1 MLQPCTSI
9 HKKLVYM
16 KRNLLTSVFITL
28 LSLTAG
34 AQTVCKSHKELP
46 KRIDSEIVDIDPALF
61 KTQRIQSAPV
71 CKAMD
76 DDSYLSKQKH
86 LFVQGA
92 DTRYIDVGIGNNL
105 SAEVMGRLTPEMLKP
120 YAGYKIVGIS
130 FAVGSTLGNSPSIIF
145 YELDDDGWNLMGR
158 SGVKDYFAHPGWF
171 NEVECT
177 WNYVIPEEPNAI
189 MFGYTFDPI
198 HLFLGQTNDNVV
210 IVGRTTDLTNGF
222 LVGGELIEGEGY
234 NLYRLSSNENPYAVC
249 VQLILS
255 NGSSTEIVGVD
266 GKRNVKVVERY
277 TPDGQRVS
285 APVSGI
291 NIEKLSDGTT
301 RKVFVQK

>member
-1 MLQPCTSI
+1 
-9 HKKLVYM
+9 M
-16 KRNLLTSVFITL
+16 KRNLLTLVFITL
-28 LSLTAG
+28 VSLTAG

-86 LFVQGA
+86 LCVNGA
-92 DTRYIDVGIGNNL
+92 DSPYMQIGIGDNL
-105 SAEVMGRLTPEMLKP
+105 SAVVMGRLTPEMLKP

-130 FAVGSTLGNSPSIIF
+130 FAVGSTLGDSPGIIF
-145 YELDDDGWNLMGR
+145 YELDYDGWRQMGR
-158 SGVKDYFAHPGWF
+158 SDFKDYYTVPSMF

-198 HLFLGQTNDNVV
+198 HLFMNETNDNVV
-210 IVGRTTDLTNGF
+210 VVGRTTDLDNGF
-222 LVGGELIEGEGY
+222 LVWGELIKGEGSK
-234 NLYRLSSNENPYAVC
+234 LYRLSTDELPYAAC

>member
-1 MLQPCTSI
+1 
-9 HKKLVYM
+9 M

-34 AQTVCKSHKELP
+34 AQTVCKSHNELP
-46 KRIDSEIVDIDPALF
+46 KRIDSEIVDIDPALL
-61 KTQRIQSAPV
+61 KTQLIQPEPV

-76 DDSYLSKQKH
+76 EDSYLSKQKH
-86 LFVQGA
+86 LFVKGA
-92 DTRYIDVGIGNNL
+92 DSPYIGIGIGNNL

-130 FAVGSTLGNSPSIIF
+130 FAVGSTLGNSPSVIF
-145 YELDDDGWNLMGR
+145 YELDYDGWRLMGR
-158 SGVKDYFAHPGWF
+158 SGFKDYYTDSFTF

-198 HLFLGQTNDNVV
+198 HLFIAQTNDNVV
-210 IVGRTTDLTNGF
+210 TVGRATDLTNGF
-222 LVGGELIEGEGY
+222 LVWGELIKGEGY
-234 NLYRLSSNENPYAVC
+234 KLYRLSTDELPYAAC

-266 GKRNVKVVERY
+266 GKRDVKVVERY
-277 TPDGQRVS
+277 TPDGRRVS

>member
-1 MLQPCTSI
+1 
-9 HKKLVYM
+9 
-16 KRNLLTSVFITL
+16 
-28 LSLTAG
+28 
-34 AQTVCKSHKELP
+34 
-46 KRIDSEIVDIDPALF
+46 
-61 KTQRIQSAPV
+61 
-71 CKAMD
+71 
-76 DDSYLSKQKH
+76 
-86 LFVQGA
+86 
-92 DTRYIDVGIGNNL
+92 
-105 SAEVMGRLTPEMLKP
+105 MGRLTPEMLKP

-130 FAVGSTLGNSPSIIF
+130 FAVGSTLGNSPNVIF
-145 YELDDDGWNLMGR
+145 YELDDDGWHLMGR
-158 SGVKDYFAHPGWF
+158 SGFKDYYTDSSSF

-198 HLFLGQTNDNVV
+198 YLFMNETNENYVA
-210 IVGRTTDLTNGF
+210 VGRTNDLTNGF
-222 LVGGELIEGEGY
+222 LVWGELIKDEGY
-234 NLYRLSSNENPYAVC
+234 KLYRLSSNELPYAAC

-266 GKRNVKVVERY
+266 GKRDVKVVERY
-277 TPDGQRVS
+277 TPNGQRVS

>member
-1 MLQPCTSI
+1 
-9 HKKLVYM
+9 M

-130 FAVGSTLGNSPSIIF
+130 FAVGSTLGNSPSVIF
-145 YELDDDGWNLMGR
+145 YELDYDGWRLMGR
-158 SGVKDYFAHPGWF
+158 SGFKDYYTDSFTF

-198 HLFLGQTNDNVV
+198 HLFLAQTNDNVV
-210 IVGRTTDLTNGF
+210 TVGRTTDLTNGF
-222 LVGGELIEGEGY
+222 LVWGELIKGEGY
-234 NLYRLSSNENPYAVC
+234 KLYRLSTDELPYAAC

-255 NGSSTEIVGVD
+255 NGSLTEIVGVD
-266 GKRNVKVVERY
+266 GKRDVKVVERY
-277 TPDGQRVS
+277 TPDGRRVS

>member
-1 MLQPCTSI
+1 
-9 HKKLVYM
+9 M

-34 AQTVCKSHKELP
+34 AQTVCKSHNELP

-61 KTQRIQSAPV
+61 KTQRIQPEPV
-71 CKAMD
+71 FKAMD

-158 SGVKDYFAHPGWF
+158 SGVKDYYIDSIVF
-171 NEVECT
+171 NEVEGT

-198 HLFLGQTNDNVV
+198 HLFMNETNENYVA
-210 IVGRTTDLTNGF
+210 VGRTNDLANGF
-222 LVGGELIEGEGY
+222 LVWGELIKDEGY
-234 NLYRLSSNENPYAVC
+234 KLYRLSSNELPYAAC

-277 TPDGQRVS
+277 APNGQRVS

>member
-1 MLQPCTSI
+1 
-9 HKKLVYM
+9 M

-34 AQTVCKSHKELP
+34 AQTVCKSHNELP

-61 KTQRIQSAPV
+61 KTQLIQPEPV

-86 LFVQGA
+86 LFVNGA
-92 DTRYIDVGIGNNL
+92 DSPYIQIGIGNNL
-105 SAEVMGRLTPEMLKP
+105 SAVVMGRLTPEMLKP

-130 FAVGSTLGNSPSIIF
+130 FAVGSTLGDSPSIIF
-145 YELDDDGWNLMGR
+145 YELDYYGWRQMGR
-158 SGVKDYFAHPGWF
+158 SDFKDYYTVPSMF

-189 MFGYTFDPI
+189 MFGYKFDPI
-198 HLFLGQTNDNVV
+198 HLFLTETNDNVV
-210 IVGRTTDLTNGF
+210 VVGRTTDLDNGF
-222 LVGGELIEGEGY
+222 LVWGELIKDEGSK
-234 NLYRLSSNENPYAVC
+234 LYRLSTDDLPYAAC

>member
-1 MLQPCTSI
+1 
-9 HKKLVYM
+9 M

-34 AQTVCKSHKELP
+34 AQTVCKSHNELP

-61 KTQRIQSAPV
+61 KTQRIQPEPV

-86 LFVQGA
+86 LFVNGA
-92 DTRYIDVGIGNNL
+92 DSPYMQIGIGDNL

-130 FAVGSTLGNSPSIIF
+130 FSVGSTLGNSPSIIF

-277 TPDGQRVS
+277 TPDGRRVS

>member
-1 MLQPCTSI
+1 
-9 HKKLVYM
+9 M
-16 KRNLLTSVFITL
+16 KRNLLTLVFITL
-28 LSLTAG
+28 VSLTAG
-34 AQTVCKSHKELP
+34 AQAVCKSHKDLP

-86 LFVQGA
+86 LCVNGA
-92 DTRYIDVGIGNNL
+92 DSPYMQIGIGDNL
-105 SAEVMGRLTPEMLKP
+105 SAVVMGRLTPEMLKP

-130 FAVGSTLGNSPSIIF
+130 FAVGSTLGDSPGIIF
-145 YELDDDGWNLMGR
+145 YELDYDGWRQMGR
-158 SGVKDYFAHPGWF
+158 SDFKDYYTVPSMF

-198 HLFLGQTNDNVV
+198 HLFMNETNDNVV
-210 IVGRTTDLTNGF
+210 VVGRTTDLDNGF
-222 LVGGELIEGEGY
+222 LVWGELIKGEGSK
-234 NLYRLSSNENPYAVC
+234 LYRLSTDELPYAAC

-301 RKVFVQK
+301 RKVFVKK

>member
-1 MLQPCTSI
+1 M
-9 HKKLVYM
+9 V
-16 KRNLLTSVFITL
+16 
-28 LSLTAG
+28 SLTAS
-34 AQTVCKSHKELP
+34 AQTVCESHKELP

-61 KTQRIQSAPV
+61 KTQLIQPEPV

-86 LFVQGA
+86 LFVNGA
-92 DTRYIDVGIGNNL
+92 DSPYMQIGIGDNL

-130 FAVGSTLGNSPSIIF
+130 FSVGSTLGNSPSIIF

-189 MFGYTFDPI
+189 MFGYKFDPI
-198 HLFLGQTNDNVV
+198 HLFLTETNDNVV
-210 IVGRTTDLTNGF
+210 VVGRTNDLDNGF
-222 LVGGELIEGEGY
+222 LVWGELIKGEGSK
-234 NLYRLSSNENPYAVC
+234 LYRLSTDELPYAAC

>member
-1 MLQPCTSI
+1 
-9 HKKLVYM
+9 
-16 KRNLLTSVFITL
+16 
-28 LSLTAG
+28 
-34 AQTVCKSHKELP
+34 
-46 KRIDSEIVDIDPALF
+46 
-61 KTQRIQSAPV
+61 
-71 CKAMD
+71 
-76 DDSYLSKQKH
+76 
-86 LFVQGA
+86 
-92 DTRYIDVGIGNNL
+92 
-105 SAEVMGRLTPEMLKP
+105 MGRLTPEMLKP

-158 SGVKDYFAHPGWF
+158 SGVKDYYTDSFSF

-198 HLFLGQTNDNVV
+198 HLFMNETNENYVA
-210 IVGRTTDLTNGF
+210 VGRTNDLANGF
-222 LVGGELIEGEGY
+222 LVWGELIKDEGY
-234 NLYRLSSNENPYAVC
+234 KLYRLSSNELPYAAC

-266 GKRNVKVVERY
+266 GKRDVKVVERY
-277 TPDGQRVS
+277 TPDGRRVS

-301 RKVFVQK
+301 RKVFMQK

>member
-1 MLQPCTSI
+1 
-9 HKKLVYM
+9 M
-16 KRNLLTSVFITL
+16 KRNLLTLVFITL
-28 LSLTAG
+28 VSLTAG
-34 AQTVCKSHKELP
+34 AQAVCKSHKELP

-86 LFVQGA
+86 LFVKGA
-92 DTRYIDVGIGNNL
+92 DTPYMQIGIGDNL
-105 SAEVMGRLTPEMLKP
+105 SAVVMGRLTPEMLKP

-130 FAVGSTLGNSPSIIF
+130 FAVGSTLGDSPGIIF
-145 YELDDDGWNLMGR
+145 YELDYDGWRQMGR
-158 SGVKDYFAHPGWF
+158 SDFKDYYTVPSMF

-198 HLFLGQTNDNVV
+198 HLFMNETNDNVV
-210 IVGRTTDLTNGF
+210 VVGRTTDLDNGF
-222 LVGGELIEGEGY
+222 LVWGELIKGEGSK
-234 NLYRLSSNENPYAVC
+234 LYRLSTDELPYAAC

-301 RKVFVQK
+301 RKVFVKK

>member
-1 MLQPCTSI
+1 
-9 HKKLVYM
+9 M
-16 KRNLLTSVFITL
+16 KRNLLTLVFITL
-28 LSLTAG
+28 VSLTAG
-34 AQTVCKSHKELP
+34 AQAVCKSHKELP
-46 KRIDSEIVDIDPALF
+46 KRIDSEIVDIAPALF

-76 DDSYLSKQKH
+76 EDSYLSKQKH
-86 LFVQGA
+86 LFVNGA
-92 DTRYIDVGIGNNL
+92 DSPYIGIGIGNNL

-130 FAVGSTLGNSPSIIF
+130 FAVGSTLGNSPSVIF
-145 YELDDDGWNLMGR
+145 YELDYDGWRLMGR
-158 SGVKDYFAHPGWF
+158 SGFKDYYTDSFTF

-177 WNYVIPEEPNAI
+177 WNYVIPEGPNAI

-198 HLFLGQTNDNVV
+198 HLFLAQTNDNVV
-210 IVGRTTDLTNGF
+210 TVGRTTDLTNGF
-222 LVGGELIEGEGY
+222 LVWGELIKGEGY
-234 NLYRLSSNENPYAVC
+234 KLYRLSTDELPYAVC

-266 GKRNVKVVERY
+266 GKRDVKVVERY
-277 TPDGQRVS
+277 TPDGRRVS

>member
-1 MLQPCTSI
+1 
-9 HKKLVYM
+9 M

-46 KRIDSEIVDIDPALF
+46 KRIDSEIVDIDLALF
-61 KTQRIQSAPV
+61 KTQLIQPEPV

-76 DDSYLSKQKH
+76 EDSYLSKQKH
-86 LFVQGA
+86 LFVNGA
-92 DTRYIDVGIGNNL
+92 DSPYIGIGIGNNL

-130 FAVGSTLGNSPSIIF
+130 FAVGSTLGNSPSVIF
-145 YELDDDGWNLMGR
+145 YELDYDGWRLMGR
-158 SGVKDYFAHPGWF
+158 SGFKDYYTDSFTF

-198 HLFLGQTNDNVV
+198 HLFLAQTNDNVV
-210 IVGRTTDLTNGF
+210 TVGRTTDLTNGF
-222 LVGGELIEGEGY
+222 LVWGELIKDEGY
-234 NLYRLSSNENPYAVC
+234 KLYRLSTDELPYAAC

-277 TPDGQRVS
+277 TPDGRRVS

>member
-1 MLQPCTSI
+1 
-9 HKKLVYM
+9 M
-16 KRNLLTSVFITL
+16 KRNLLTLVFITL
-28 LSLTAG
+28 VSLTAG
-34 AQTVCKSHKELP
+34 AQAVCKSHKELP

-76 DDSYLSKQKH
+76 DGSYLSKQKH
-86 LFVQGA
+86 LFVYGA
-92 DTRYIDVGIGNNL
+92 DSPYMEICIGNNL
-105 SAEVMGRLTPEMLKP
+105 DARVLGHLTPEMLKP

-130 FAVGSTLGNSPSIIF
+130 FAVGSTLGNSPYVVAYESYGHG
-145 YELDDDGWNLMGR
+145 YELIGE
-158 SGVKDYFAHPGWF
+158 SIVKDYMTGPLFNVF

-177 WNYVIPEEPNAI
+177 WNYVIPKEPGHI
-189 MFGYTFDPI
+189 IFGYTFNPI

-210 IVGRTTDLTNGF
+210 TVGRTNDLTNGF
-222 LVGGELIEGEGY
+222 LVWGELIEGEGY

-266 GKRNVKVVERY
+266 GKRDVKVVECY

>member
-1 MLQPCTSI
+1 
-9 HKKLVYM
+9 M
-16 KRNLLTSVFITL
+16 KRNLLTLVFITL
-28 LSLTAG
+28 VSLTAG
-34 AQTVCKSHKELP
+34 AQAVCKSHKELP

-86 LFVQGA
+86 LCVNGA
-92 DTRYIDVGIGNNL
+92 DSPYMQIGIGDNL
-105 SAEVMGRLTPEMLKP
+105 SAVVMGRLTPEMLKP

-130 FAVGSTLGNSPSIIF
+130 FAVGSTLGDSPGIIF
-145 YELDDDGWNLMGR
+145 YELDYDGWRQMGR
-158 SGVKDYFAHPGWF
+158 SDFKDYYTVPSMF

-198 HLFLGQTNDNVV
+198 HLFMNETNDNVV
-210 IVGRTTDLTNGF
+210 VVGRTTDLDNGF
-222 LVGGELIEGEGY
+222 LVWGELIKGEGSK
-234 NLYRLSSNENPYAVC
+234 LYRLSTDELPYAAC

-301 RKVFVQK
+301 RKVFVKK

>member
-1 MLQPCTSI
+1 
-9 HKKLVYM
+9 M

-34 AQTVCKSHKELP
+34 AQTVCKSHNELP

-76 DDSYLSKQKH
+76 DDSYLSKQRH

-130 FAVGSTLGNSPSIIF
+130 FAVGSTLGNSPSVIF
-145 YELDDDGWNLMGR
+145 YELDYDGWRQMGR
-158 SGVKDYFAHPGWF
+158 SDFKDYYTDSFTF

-198 HLFLGQTNDNVV
+198 HLFIAQTNDNVV
-210 IVGRTTDLTNGF
+210 TVGRTTDLANGF
-222 LVGGELIEGEGY
+222 LVWGELIKDEGY
-234 NLYRLSSNENPYAVC
+234 KLYRLSTDELPYAAC

>member
-1 MLQPCTSI
+1 
-9 HKKLVYM
+9 M
-16 KRNLLTSVFITL
+16 KRNLLTLVFITL
-28 LSLTAG
+28 LSLIAG
-34 AQTVCKSHKELP
+34 AQTVCTSHKELP
-46 KRIDSEIVDIDPALF
+46 KRIDSEIVDVDPALF
-61 KTQRIQSAPV
+61 KTQRIQPEPV

-86 LFVQGA
+86 LFVNGA
-92 DTRYIDVGIGNNL
+92 DSPYIQIGIGNNL

-130 FAVGSTLGNSPSIIF
+130 FAVGSTLGNSPSVIF
-145 YELDDDGWNLMGR
+145 YESDYYGWHLMGR
-158 SGVKDYFAHPGWF
+158 SGFKDYYTYTESFSF

-198 HLFLGQTNDNVV
+198 YLRPLDSNDNVV
-210 IVGRTTDLTNGF
+210 VVGRTTDLDNGF
-222 LVGGELIEGEGY
+222 LVWGELIKDEGY
-234 NLYRLSSNENPYAVC
+234 RLYRLSTDELPYAAC

-285 APVSGI
+285 ASVSGI

>member
-1 MLQPCTSI
+1 
-9 HKKLVYM
+9 M

-46 KRIDSEIVDIDPALF
+46 KRIDSEIVDIDPTLF

-130 FAVGSTLGNSPSIIF
+130 FAVGSTLGDSPGIIF
-145 YELDDDGWNLMGR
+145 YELDYDGWRQMGR
-158 SGVKDYFAHPGWF
+158 SDFKDYYTVPSMF

-198 HLFLGQTNDNVV
+198 HLFMNETNDNVV
-210 IVGRTTDLTNGF
+210 VVGRTTDLDNGF
-222 LVGGELIEGEGY
+222 LVWGELIKGEGSK
-234 NLYRLSSNENPYAVC
+234 LYRLSTDELPYAAC

-266 GKRNVKVVERY
+266 GKRDVKVVERY

>member
-1 MLQPCTSI
+1 
-9 HKKLVYM
+9 M

-34 AQTVCKSHKELP
+34 AQTICKSHKELP

-158 SGVKDYFAHPGWF
+158 SGVKDYYIDSIVF
-171 NEVECT
+171 NEVEGT

-198 HLFLGQTNDNVV
+198 HLFLAQTNDNVV
-210 IVGRTTDLTNGF
+210 TVGLTGDTANGF
-222 LVGGELIEGEGY
+222 LVWGELIKDEGY
-234 NLYRLSSNENPYAVC
+234 KLYRLSSNELPYAAC

>member
-1 MLQPCTSI
+1 
-9 HKKLVYM
+9 M
-16 KRNLLTSVFITL
+16 KRNLLTLVFITL
-28 LSLTAG
+28 VSLTAG
-34 AQTVCKSHKELP
+34 AQAVCKSHKELP

-86 LFVQGA
+86 LCVNGA
-92 DTRYIDVGIGNNL
+92 DSPYMQIGIGDNL
-105 SAEVMGRLTPEMLKP
+105 SAVVMGRLTPEMLKP

-130 FAVGSTLGNSPSIIF
+130 FAVGSTLGDSPGIIF
-145 YELDDDGWNLMGR
+145 YELDYDGWRQMGR
-158 SGVKDYFAHPGWF
+158 SDFKDYYTVPSMF

-198 HLFLGQTNDNVV
+198 HLFMNETNDNVV
-210 IVGRTTDLTNGF
+210 VVGRTTDLDNGF
-222 LVGGELIEGEGY
+222 LVWGELIKGEGSK
-234 NLYRLSSNENPYAVC
+234 LYRLSTDELPYAAC

>member
-1 MLQPCTSI
+1 M
-9 HKKLVYM
+9 
-16 KRNLLTSVFITL
+16 
-28 LSLTAG
+28 
-34 AQTVCKSHKELP
+34 
-46 KRIDSEIVDIDPALF
+46 
-61 KTQRIQSAPV
+61 
-71 CKAMD
+71 
-76 DDSYLSKQKH
+76 
-86 LFVQGA
+86 
-92 DTRYIDVGIGNNL
+92 
-105 SAEVMGRLTPEMLKP
+105 
-120 YAGYKIVGIS
+120 
-130 FAVGSTLGNSPSIIF
+130 
-145 YELDDDGWNLMGR
+145 
-158 SGVKDYFAHPGWF
+158 
-171 NEVECT
+171 ECT

-198 HLFLGQTNDNVV
+198 HLFMNETNDNVV
-210 IVGRTTDLTNGF
+210 VVGRTTDLDNGF
-222 LVGGELIEGEGY
+222 LVWGELIKGEGSK
-234 NLYRLSSNENPYAVC
+234 LYRLSTDELPYAAC

>member
-1 MLQPCTSI
+1 
-9 HKKLVYM
+9 M

-76 DDSYLSKQKH
+76 DGSYLSKQKH
-86 LFVQGA
+86 LFVYGA
-92 DTRYIDVGIGNNL
+92 DSPYMEICIGNNL
-105 SAEVMGRLTPEMLKP
+105 DARVLGHLTPEMLKP

-130 FAVGSTLGNSPSIIF
+130 FAVGSTLGNSPYVVAYESYGHG
-145 YELDDDGWNLMGR
+145 YELIGE
-158 SGVKDYFAHPGWF
+158 SIVKDYYTDSILF

-177 WNYVIPEEPNAI
+177 WNYVIPEEPGHI
-189 MFGYTFDPI
+189 IFGYTFNPI
-198 HLFLGQTNDNVV
+198 NFSPIENNPTNDNVV
-210 IVGRTTDLTNGF
+210 TVGLTGDTANGF
-222 LVGGELIEGEGY
+222 LVWGELIKDEGY
-234 NLYRLSSNENPYAVC
+234 KLYRLSSNELPYAAC

-266 GKRNVKVVERY
+266 GKRDVKVVERY

>member
-1 MLQPCTSI
+1 
-9 HKKLVYM
+9 M
-16 KRNLLTSVFITL
+16 KRNLLTLVFITL
-28 LSLTAG
+28 VSLTAG
-34 AQTVCKSHKELP
+34 AQAVCKSHKELP
-46 KRIDSEIVDIDPALF
+46 KRIDSEIVDIDLALF

-86 LFVQGA
+86 LCVNGA
-92 DTRYIDVGIGNNL
+92 DSPYMQIGIGDNL
-105 SAEVMGRLTPEMLKP
+105 SAVVMGRLTPEMLKP

-130 FAVGSTLGNSPSIIF
+130 FAVGSTLGDSPGIIF
-145 YELDDDGWNLMGR
+145 YELDYDGWRQMGR
-158 SGVKDYFAHPGWF
+158 SDFKDYYTVPSMF

-198 HLFLGQTNDNVV
+198 HLFMNETNDNVV
-210 IVGRTTDLTNGF
+210 VVGRTTDLDNGF
-222 LVGGELIEGEGY
+222 LVWGELIKGEGSK
-234 NLYRLSSNENPYAVC
+234 LYRLSTDELPYAAC

-301 RKVFVQK
+301 RKVFVKK

>member
-1 MLQPCTSI
+1 
-9 HKKLVYM
+9 M

-61 KTQRIQSAPV
+61 KTQLIQPEPV

-158 SGVKDYFAHPGWF
+158 SGVKDYYADSFLF
-171 NEVECT
+171 NEVEGT

-198 HLFLGQTNDNVV
+198 HLFLAQTNDNVV
-210 IVGRTTDLTNGF
+210 TVGRTSDLTNGF
-222 LVGGELIEGEGY
+222 LVWGELIKDEGY
-234 NLYRLSSNENPYAVC
+234 KLYRLSSNELPYAAC

>member
-1 MLQPCTSI
+1 
-9 HKKLVYM
+9 M
-16 KRNLLTSVFITL
+16 KRNLLTLVFITL
-28 LSLTAG
+28 VSLTAA
-34 AQTVCKSHKELP
+34 AQTVCESHKELP
-46 KRIDSEIVDIDPALF
+46 KIIDSEIVDIDPALF

-86 LFVQGA
+86 LFVKGA

-105 SAEVMGRLTPEMLKP
+105 SAKVMGRLTPEMLKP

-145 YELDDDGWNLMGR
+145 YELDDDGWHLMGR
-158 SGVKDYFAHPGWF
+158 SGFKDYYTDSSSF

-198 HLFLGQTNDNVV
+198 HLFMNETNENYVA
-210 IVGRTTDLTNGF
+210 VGRTNDLTNGF
-222 LVGGELIEGEGY
+222 LVWGELIKDEGY
-234 NLYRLSSNENPYAVC
+234 KLYRLSSNELPYAAC

-266 GKRNVKVVERY
+266 GKRDVKIVERY

>member
-1 MLQPCTSI
+1 
-9 HKKLVYM
+9 M
-16 KRNLLTSVFITL
+16 KRNLLTLVFITL
-28 LSLTAG
+28 VSLTAG

-86 LFVQGA
+86 LFVNGA
-92 DTRYIDVGIGNNL
+92 DSPYMQIGIGDNL
-105 SAEVMGRLTPEMLKP
+105 SAVVMGRLTPEMLKP

-130 FAVGSTLGNSPSIIF
+130 FAVGSTLGDSPGIIF
-145 YELDDDGWNLMGR
+145 YELDYDGWRQMGR
-158 SGVKDYFAHPGWF
+158 SDFKDYYTVPSMF

-198 HLFLGQTNDNVV
+198 HLFMNETNDNVV
-210 IVGRTTDLTNGF
+210 VVGRTTDLDNGF
-222 LVGGELIEGEGY
+222 LVWGELIKGEGSK
-234 NLYRLSSNENPYAVC
+234 LYRLSTDELPYAAC

-301 RKVFVQK
+301 RKVFVTK

>member
-1 MLQPCTSI
+1 
-9 HKKLVYM
+9 M

-145 YELDDDGWNLMGR
+145 YELDDDGWNLIGR

-266 GKRNVKVVERY
+266 GKRDVKVVERY

>member
-1 MLQPCTSI
+1 
-9 HKKLVYM
+9 M
-16 KRNLLTSVFITL
+16 KRNLLTLVFITL
-28 LSLTAG
+28 VSLTAG
-34 AQTVCKSHKELP
+34 AQTVCESHKELP
-46 KRIDSEIVDIDPALF
+46 KTIDSEIVDIDPALL
-61 KTQRIQSAPV
+61 KTQLIQPEPV

-130 FAVGSTLGNSPSIIF
+130 FAVGSTLGNSPSVIF
-145 YELDDDGWNLMGR
+145 YELDYDGWRLMGR
-158 SGVKDYFAHPGWF
+158 SGFKDYYTDSFTF

>member
-1 MLQPCTSI
+1 
-9 HKKLVYM
+9 M

-46 KRIDSEIVDIDPALF
+46 QRIDSEIVDIDPALF

-92 DTRYIDVGIGNNL
+92 DTRYIEIGIGNNL
-105 SAEVMGRLTPEMLKP
+105 TAEVMGRLTPEMLKP

-130 FAVGSTLGNSPSIIF
+130 FSVGSTLGNSPSIIF

-198 HLFLGQTNDNVV
+198 HLFMNETNENYVA
-210 IVGRTTDLTNGF
+210 VGRTNDLTNGF

>member
-1 MLQPCTSI
+1 
-9 HKKLVYM
+9 M

>member
-1 MLQPCTSI
+1 
-9 HKKLVYM
+9 M
-16 KRNLLTSVFITL
+16 KRNLLTLVFITL
-28 LSLTAG
+28 VSLTAG
-34 AQTVCKSHKELP
+34 AQAVCKSHKELP
-46 KRIDSEIVDIDPALF
+46 KTIDSEIVDIDPALF

-86 LFVQGA
+86 LFVNGA
-92 DTRYIDVGIGNNL
+92 DSPYMQIGIGDNL
-105 SAEVMGRLTPEMLKP
+105 SAVVMGRLTPEMLKP

-130 FAVGSTLGNSPSIIF
+130 FAVGSTLGDSPGIIF
-145 YELDDDGWNLMGR
+145 YELDYDGWRQMGR
-158 SGVKDYFAHPGWF
+158 SDFKDYYTVPSMF
-171 NEVECT
+171 NEVEFT

-198 HLFLGQTNDNVV
+198 HLFMNETNENYVA
-210 IVGRTTDLTNGF
+210 VGRTNDLTNGF
-222 LVGGELIEGEGY
+222 LVWGELIKGEGSK
-234 NLYRLSSNENPYAVC
+234 LYRLSTDELPYAAC

-266 GKRNVKVVERY
+266 GKRDVKVVERY
-277 TPDGQRVS
+277 TPDGRRVS

>member
-1 MLQPCTSI
+1 
-9 HKKLVYM
+9 M
-16 KRNLLTSVFITL
+16 KRNLLTLVFITL
-28 LSLTAG
+28 VSLTAG
-34 AQTVCKSHKELP
+34 AQTVCKSHKELH

-61 KTQRIQSAPV
+61 KTQRIHSAPV

-105 SAEVMGRLTPEMLKP
+105 SAEVMGRLTPEMHKP

-130 FAVGSTLGNSPSIIF
+130 FAVGSTLGNSPSVIF
-145 YELDDDGWNLMGR
+145 YELDYDGWHLMGR
-158 SGVKDYFAHPGWF
+158 SGFKDYYTYTESFSF

-198 HLFLGQTNDNVV
+198 YLRPLDSNENYVA
-210 IVGRTTDLTNGF
+210 VGRTNDLTNGF
-222 LVGGELIEGEGY
+222 LVWGELIKDEGY
-234 NLYRLSSNENPYAVC
+234 KLYRLSSNELPYAAC